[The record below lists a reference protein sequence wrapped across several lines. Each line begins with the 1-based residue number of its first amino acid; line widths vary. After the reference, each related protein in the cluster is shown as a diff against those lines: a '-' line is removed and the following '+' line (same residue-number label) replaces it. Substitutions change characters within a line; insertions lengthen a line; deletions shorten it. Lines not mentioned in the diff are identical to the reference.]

1 MISELL
7 TSQFDVLL
15 VMVMLLGVLVVLG
28 LTPMAALTA
37 VSAVPAD
44 GLEYQATSRL
54 PLLLATRRPGRNATP
69 PRCARSSVTGLCCT
83 RFNEPS
89 LKLCSKM
96 SPCGWWRASFHTMLT
111 VWRRLLTAIRG
122 KSLSGNRL

>member
-1 MISELL
+1 MSELL

-15 VMVMLLGVLVVLG
+15 VMVRLLGVRVVLG
-28 LTPMAALTA
+28 LTPIAALIA

-54 PLLLATRRPGRNATP
+54 PLLFATRRPGRNATP
-69 PRCARSSVTGLCCT
+69 PRCARSSFT
-83 RFNEPS
+83 EPS

-111 VWRRLLTAIRG
+111 VPCRLLTAIRG